1 MQENQVPENQVSENK
16 MPKNQAQKVE
26 QRPLNGRVLVS
37 DCLERQEFNTQ
48 LLYFTCSSLAE
59 NDAIAVAVQMSCAGT
74 CLRGRRQR

>member
-1 MQENQVPENQVSENK
+1 MDFKMSHSHMQENQVLENK

-37 DCLERQEFNTQ
+37 DCLGRQEFNTQ

-59 NDAIAVAVQMSCAGT
+59 NDERIYLISDRDRKSVV
-74 CLRGRRQR
+74 